1 VKTRVPTTFTG
12 RKRWEAKAWRLTR
25 DAFER
30 HGFQVAPLGLNRSLL
45 LPQAEPF
52 ILSAPSPPTVLML
65 LCTPDAVAF
74 HKPTQH
80 SYLLELKATQRD
92 TFALRARDFAA
103 LLMWQSLLCVVHLPS
118 ERVYVCPIDDLP
130 NPERILVPV
139 SDRLRSRW
147 DESGFAILRRRFPEA
162 PIVQGAKVSAG
173 SRAPFGIWRL
183 ADLTPLERFLV
194 GGDR

>member
-1 VKTRVPTTFTG
+1 MKTRVPTTFTG

-25 DAFER
+25 DAFEQ
-30 HGFQVAPLGLNRSLL
+30 HSFQVAPLGLNRSLL
-45 LPQAEPF
+45 LPQAEPL

-65 LCTPDAVAF
+65 LCAPDAIAF

-130 NPERILVPV
+130 APERILVPLT
-139 SDRLRSRW
+139 DRPLSRW
-147 DESGFAILRRRFPEA
+147 DEGGSALLRRRFPEV
-162 PIVQGAKVSAG
+162 PIVKGAKVSAG
-173 SRAPFGIWRL
+173 SQAPFGIWRL
-183 ADLTPLERFLV
+183 SDLTPLERFL
-194 GGDR
+194 GGER

>member
-1 VKTRVPTTFTG
+1 MKTRVPTTFIG
-12 RKRWEAKAWRLTR
+12 RKRWEARAWRLTR

-45 LPQAEPF
+45 LPQAEPL

-65 LCTPDAVAF
+65 LCAPDAIAF
-74 HKPTQH
+74 HKPTQRA
-80 SYLLELKATQRD
+80 YLLELKATCRD
-92 TFALRARDFAA
+92 NVALRARDFTG
-103 LLMWQSLLCVVHLPS
+103 LLMWQALLCVVHLPS

-130 NPERILVPV
+130 APERILVPV
-139 SDRLRSRW
+139 TDRPLSRW
-147 DESGFAILRRRFPEA
+147 DEGGFAILRRRFPKA

-183 ADLTPLERFLV
+183 SDLTPLERFLV
-194 GGDR
+194 GGDH

>member
-1 VKTRVPTTFTG
+1 MKTRVPTTFIG
-12 RKRWEAKAWRLTR
+12 RKRWEARAWRLTR

-45 LPQAEPF
+45 LPQAEPL

-65 LCTPDAVAF
+65 LCAPDIIAYHAL
-74 HKPTQH
+74 TQR
-80 SYLLELKATQRD
+80 SYLLELKATYRA
-92 TFALRARDFAA
+92 TFALRCRDFAA

-118 ERVYVCPIDDLP
+118 QRIYVCPIDNLP
-130 NPERILVPV
+130 APERILVPLT
-139 SDRLRSRW
+139 DRPLSHW
-147 DESGFAILRRRFPEA
+147 DEGGFAILRRRFPEA

-173 SRAPFGIWRL
+173 SQAPFGIWRL
-183 ADLTPLERFLV
+183 SALTPLERFL

>member
-1 VKTRVPTTFTG
+1 MKTCVPTTFAG

-30 HGFQVAPLGLNRSLL
+30 HGFQVAALGLNRSLL
-45 LPQAEPF
+45 LPQAEPL

-65 LCTPDAVAF
+65 LCAPDAIAF
-74 HKPTQH
+74 HKPTQR
-80 SYLLELKATQRD
+80 SYLLELKATYRH
-92 TFALRARDFAA
+92 TFTVRSRDFVG

-130 NPERILVPV
+130 APERIIVPLT
-139 SDRLRSRW
+139 DRPLSRW
-147 DESGFAILRRRFPEA
+147 DEGGFAILRRRFPEA
-162 PIVQGAKVSAG
+162 PIVQGTKVSAG
-173 SRAPFGIWRL
+173 SQAPFGIWRL
-183 ADLTPLERFLV
+183 SDLTPLERFLV

>member
-1 VKTRVPTTFTG
+1 
-12 RKRWEAKAWRLTR
+12 
-25 DAFER
+25 
-30 HGFQVAPLGLNRSLL
+30 
-45 LPQAEPF
+45 
-52 ILSAPSPPTVLML
+52 ML
-65 LCTPDAVAF
+65 LCAPDAIAF
-74 HKPTQH
+74 HKPTQR
-80 SYLLELKATQRD
+80 SYLLELKATYRD

-103 LLMWQSLLCVVHLPS
+103 LLMWQALLCVVHLPS

-130 NPERILVPV
+130 APERILVPV
-139 SDRLRSRW
+139 TSRTLCHW
-147 DESGFAILRRRFPEA
+147 DQGGFFILQRRFPEA

>member
-1 VKTRVPTTFTG
+1 MRTRVPTTFAG
-12 RKRWEAKAWRLTR
+12 RKRWEMEAWRLTR
-25 DAFER
+25 DAFQQ

-45 LPQAEPF
+45 LPQAEPL

-65 LCTPDAVAF
+65 LCAPDAIAL
-74 HKPTQH
+74 HKSTRRA
-80 SYLLELKATQRD
+80 YLVELKATYRE
-92 TFALRARDFAA
+92 TFALRCRDFAA
-103 LLMWQSLLCVVHLPS
+103 FLMWQSLLCVVHLPS

-130 NPERILVPV
+130 APERILVPV

-173 SRAPFGIWRL
+173 SQAPFGIWRL

>member
-1 VKTRVPTTFTG
+1 MKVPTTFTG
-12 RKRWEAKAWRLTR
+12 RKRWEAQAWRLTQK
-25 DAFER
+25 AFQQ
-30 HGFQVAPLGLNRSLL
+30 HSFQIAPLGLNRSLL
-45 LPQAEPF
+45 LPQAEPL

-65 LCTPDAVAF
+65 LCAPDAIAL
-74 HKPTQH
+74 HKPTQR
-80 SYLLELKATQRD
+80 SYLLELKATYRD

-118 ERVYVCPIDDLP
+118 EREQVYVCPVDSLP
-130 NPERILVPV
+130 APERIIVPV
-139 SDRLRSRW
+139 TDRPLSRW
-147 DESGFAILRRRFPEA
+147 DEGGFAVLRRRFPEA

-173 SRAPFGIWRL
+173 SQAPFGIWRL

>member
-1 VKTRVPTTFTG
+1 MKTRVPTTFAG
-12 RKRWEAKAWRLTR
+12 RKRWEMEAWRLTR
-25 DAFER
+25 DAFQQ
-30 HGFQVAPLGLNRSLL
+30 HGFQIAPLGLNRSLI
-45 LPQAEPF
+45 LPQAEPL

-65 LCTPDAVAF
+65 LCAPDAIAF
-74 HKPTQH
+74 HKPTQR
-80 SYLLELKATQRD
+80 SYLLELKATYRD

-130 NPERILVPV
+130 APERIIVPLT
-139 SDRLRSRW
+139 DRPLSRW
-147 DESGFAILRRRFPEA
+147 DEGGFALLRRRFPEV
-162 PIVQGAKVSAG
+162 PVMQGTIVFAG
-173 SRAPFGIWRL
+173 SQAPFGIWRL